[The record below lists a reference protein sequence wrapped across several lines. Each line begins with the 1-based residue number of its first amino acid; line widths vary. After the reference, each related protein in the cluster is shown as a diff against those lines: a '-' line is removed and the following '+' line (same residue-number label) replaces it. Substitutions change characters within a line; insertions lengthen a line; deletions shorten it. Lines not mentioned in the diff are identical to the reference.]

1 MNNCPKLILLLASP
15 SLKDYT
21 HRKGY
26 DSLWNIALMA
36 DWMIVYETPV
46 ETEAYIVA
54 GRLKVEGIQAMVYRQ
69 PGAAALGITIGRLG
83 SITVLVQPSD
93 YERALSILE
102 PDELEE
108 LPNTTDDIT
117 YIGLEDDDTDQLA
130 N

>member
-1 MNNCPKLILLLASP
+1 M
-15 SLKDYT
+15 T
-21 HRKGY
+21 
-26 DSLWNIALMA
+26 
-36 DWMIVYETPV
+36 DWMVVYETPV
-46 ETEAYIVA
+46 ETEAHIIA

-83 SITVLVQPSD
+83 SITVLVQPPD

-108 LPNTTDDIT
+108 LPDTTDDIS
-117 YIGLEDDDTDQLA
+117 YIGVEDDDTDELT

>member
-1 MNNCPKLILLLASP
+1 V
-15 SLKDYT
+15 
-21 HRKGY
+21 
-26 DSLWNIALMA
+26 A
-36 DWMIVYETPV
+36 DWMVVYETPV
-46 ETEAYIVA
+46 ETEAHIIA

-83 SITVLVQPSD
+83 TITVLVQPPD
-93 YERALSILE
+93 YERALAILE

-117 YIGLEDDDTDQLA
+117 YLGLEDDDDELA

>member
-1 MNNCPKLILLLASP
+1 M
-15 SLKDYT
+15 T
-21 HRKGY
+21 
-26 DSLWNIALMA
+26 
-36 DWMIVYETPV
+36 DWMVVYETPV
-46 ETEAYIVA
+46 ETEAYIIA

-83 SITVLVQPSD
+83 SITVLVQPPD
-93 YERALSILE
+93 YERALAILE

-117 YIGLEDDDTDQLA
+117 YLGLEDDDDELA

>member
-1 MNNCPKLILLLASP
+1 
-15 SLKDYT
+15 
-21 HRKGY
+21 
-26 DSLWNIALMA
+26 MA

-46 ETEAYIVA
+46 ETEAHIIA

-83 SITVLVQPSD
+83 SITVLVRPPD
-93 YERALSILE
+93 YERALMILE

-108 LPNTTDDIT
+108 LPDTTDDIT
-117 YIGLEDDDTDQLA
+117 YIGIEDDDTDELS

>member
-1 MNNCPKLILLLASP
+1 MV
-15 SLKDYT
+15 
-21 HRKGY
+21 
-26 DSLWNIALMA
+26 
-36 DWMIVYETPV
+36 VYETPV
-46 ETEAYIVA
+46 ETEAHIIA

-83 SITVLVQPSD
+83 TITVLVQPPD
-93 YERALSILE
+93 YERALAILE

-117 YIGLEDDDTDQLA
+117 YLGLEDDDDELA

>member
-1 MNNCPKLILLLASP
+1 
-15 SLKDYT
+15 
-21 HRKGY
+21 
-26 DSLWNIALMA
+26 MA

-83 SITVLVQPSD
+83 SITVLVKPPD
-93 YERALSILE
+93 YERALMILE

-117 YIGLEDDDTDQLA
+117 YIGIEDDDTDELSD
-130 N
+130 

>member
-1 MNNCPKLILLLASP
+1 
-15 SLKDYT
+15 
-21 HRKGY
+21 
-26 DSLWNIALMA
+26 MA

-46 ETEAYIVA
+46 ETEAHIVA
-54 GRLKVEGIQAMVYRQ
+54 GRLQVEGIQAVVYRQ

-83 SITVLVQPSD
+83 SVTVLVKPVD

-102 PDELEE
+102 PDELDE

-117 YIGLEDDDTDQLA
+117 YIGIEDDDSDELS

>member
-1 MNNCPKLILLLASP
+1 
-15 SLKDYT
+15 
-21 HRKGY
+21 
-26 DSLWNIALMA
+26 MA

-46 ETEAYIVA
+46 ETEAHIVA

-83 SITVLVQPSD
+83 SITVLVKPPD
-93 YERALSILE
+93 YERALMILE

-117 YIGLEDDDTDQLA
+117 YIGLEDDDTDELS